1 MILMCDADAIIDRM
15 TPEYD
20 NDELIPGLQRNANRE
35 VDLTW
40 LLFGGDKALQSFPAP
55 QLMNYMFDAET
66 KVQAGR
72 VLAALRGGPGVPEF
86 SGQRLAMAL
95 ALSVLQGITENSLV
109 YPVLM
114 CHSFM
119 CRMKLKWIEEPDT

>member
-1 MILMCDADAIIDRM
+1 MILMCNADAIIDRM
-15 TPEYD
+15 IPEYD

-35 VDLTW
+35 VDLSW

-55 QLMNYMFDAET
+55 QLMNYMFDAEV

-72 VLAALRGGPGVPEF
+72 VLAALRGGAGVPELE
-86 SGQRLAMAL
+86 QRLAMAL
-95 ALSVLQGITENSLV
+95 ALSVLQGITENNLV
-109 YPVLM
+109 YPVLT

-119 CRMKLKWIEEPDT
+119 CRMKLKWIEEPDTR

>member
-1 MILMCDADAIIDRM
+1 M
-15 TPEYD
+15 
-20 NDELIPGLQRNANRE
+20 
-35 VDLTW
+35 
-40 LLFGGDKALQSFPAP
+40 
-55 QLMNYMFDAET
+55 
-66 KVQAGR
+66 
-72 VLAALRGGPGVPEF
+72 LATLRGGTGVPELD
-86 SGQRLAMAL
+86 QRLAMAL